1 MLVSLHVTHFIRN
14 GLIGWENIS
23 YKNVLSELP
32 YVKSFKYQECRQFG
46 HLNSKKLFFFFFVK
60 IFIGVHVIYIQNTIY
75 LFRIHTVIIFASVVI
90 RICHE
95 IFQFFFTA
103 CVCVRFIEK
112 SEWTN
117 SKAVGMECVKLKW
130 MMSDVVCAHTC
141 TCTRLFV
148 VTCILYAC
156 ICACYMTPPPFIHFQ
171 AHFLNEFFKWEK
183 KMCQTINKLWLTAS
197 WLKKGSLIK

>member
-103 CVCVRFIEK
+103 CVCVCLCSFYWEIWMNKFQGSWHGMREIEMND
-112 SEWTN
+112 ERCRVRTH
-117 SKAVGMECVKLKW
+117 MH
-130 MMSDVVCAHTC
+130 MHTFVCCYLYTLCLYMCMLYDATTIHSFPST
-141 TCTRLFV
+141 LFERV
-148 VTCILYAC
+148 LQ
-156 ICACYMTPPPFIHFQ
+156 MR
-171 AHFLNEFFKWEK
+171 K
-183 KMCQTINKLWLTAS
+183 KNVSNHQ
-197 WLKKGSLIK
+197 